1 MTAAASLK
9 KFIEFYIPNNMSL
22 YPPTFSPNRE
32 VDEMKYPQQG
42 ETDFPLGV
50 YMSEAYK
57 ETYNDLPNI
66 LHEQ

>member
-1 MTAAASLK
+1 
-9 KFIEFYIPNNMSL
+9 MSI

-32 VDEMKYPQQG
+32 LDEMKHPQQG